1 VGASKVIG
9 SMSGPKVVGA
19 WVRVQT
25 SDPRGFGFVRVWTQV
40 GLGVESASGPNEVG
54 SMSGPKGV
62 GTVHV
67 RTQMGAVL
75 GWTQEG

>member
-1 VGASKVIG
+1 MGASKVIG

-54 SMSGPKGV
+54 LMSRLKGV

-67 RTQMGAVL
+67 RT
-75 GWTQEG
+75 

>member
-40 GLGVESASGPNEVG
+40 GLGVESASASGPNEVG
-54 SMSGPKGV
+54 LMSGLKGV

-75 GWTQEG
+75 G